1 MKKVKMYSVIFCLL
15 LLIFVPL
22 NSTELFISEANAQT
36 NPFGGKINN
45 ILQNSDLKGN
55 MVGVSVRN
63 ATNGKVIYEKNGSV
77 RLRPASNMKLIT
89 AATALKT
96 LGPKYTFSTE
106 VLSDG
111 SQKGKVLSGNLYLKG
126 KGDPTLLEKDFQEL
140 ALKLKQKGITRIKG
154 NLVGDDTW
162 YDKERY
168 AIDTPWS
175 DEQEYYAAGISA
187 LTASPNED
195 YDAGTVMVNVKP
207 QSPGEMASISVT
219 PKTNYVQI
227 HNKVKTVNS
236 SAKKNITIT
245 RQHGN
250 NKITIEGTIPAG
262 SSPDKSWV
270 AVWEPTGYALNLFKT
285 ALQKQGITIDG
296 KVTTGNTPQ
305 KARVLAA
312 DRSIPLSK
320 LAVPF
325 MKLSNNTHAEM
336 LIKEMGKVKAGE
348 GSWEKGL
355 KFVKGQLQGIGVN
368 GNTILMRDG
377 SGLSHVN
384 LVSPNELTSLLY
396 NVQDE
401 TWFPAFKNSLP
412 IAGNS
417 NRMIGGTLRNRM
429 KGTAAEGKVIA
440 KTGSI
445 TSVSSLSGYVT
456 TQSGAKLAF
465 SIIINNTVNEDNL
478 RKVED
483 QIAVALAQY

>member
-1 MKKVKMYSVIFCLL
+1 MYCIIFCLL
-15 LLIFVPL
+15 LLTFLPI
-22 NSTELFISEANAQT
+22 NSTELFVSEAHAQS

-45 ILQNSDLKGN
+45 ILKSSDLKGAIA
-55 MVGVSVRN
+55 GVSVRN
-63 ATNGKVIYEKNGSV
+63 AANGKVIYEKNGSV

-96 LGPKYTFSTE
+96 LGSNYTFSTE
-106 VLSDG
+106 VLTDG
-111 SQKGKVLSGNLYLKG
+111 SLKGKALSGNLYLKG

-154 NLVGDDTW
+154 NLIGDDTW
-162 YDKERY
+162 YDKVRY
-168 AIDTPWS
+168 SIDTPWS
-175 DEQEYYAAGISA
+175 DEQEYYGAGISA

-195 YDAGTVMVNVKP
+195 YDAGTVIVEVKP
-207 QSPGEMASISVT
+207 QSSGKMASISVT

-227 HNKVKTVNS
+227 YNKVKTVNS
-236 SAKKNITIT
+236 DADKDITIT

-270 AVWEPTGYALNLFKT
+270 AVWEPTGYALNLFKA
-285 ALQKQGITIDG
+285 ALQKQGIIIDG
-296 KVTTGNTPQ
+296 KVTTGSAPQ
-305 KARVLAA
+305 KAQLLAI

-325 MKLSNNTHAEM
+325 MKLSNNTHAEI
-336 LIKEMGKVKAGE
+336 LIKEMGKVKAGV

-355 KFVKGQLQGIGVN
+355 KFVKGQLQGIGLN
-368 GNTILMRDG
+368 GNNILMRDG

-396 NVQDE
+396 HIQDE

-412 IAGNS
+412 VAGNS
-417 NRMIGGTLRNRM
+417 DRLIGGTLRNRM
-429 KGTAAEGKVIA
+429 KGTEAEGKVIA

-456 TQSGAKLAF
+456 TKSGAKLVF
-465 SIIINNTVNEDNL
+465 SIIINNAVNENNL
-478 RKVED
+478 REIED